1 MVNNNNCN
9 NPFNWSSLFTIFF
22 RLDLKGKNVR
32 EEPKGIVFL
41 SKLMLLFEFCHL
53 CLLSPKVAVTQTGTM
68 LSIVTECSKCGETY
82 TWKSQPDLMGRFP
95 AGNLLLSFAVLC
107 AGASIRKVLLVFR
120 HMGVL
125 AFHEPTYY
133 YHQRHLLIPS
143 IVAFWKKYQ
152 NKLLEQLRNKE
163 VVLAGDGRHDSMGH
177 SAKYGTYT
185 MFCCTIGLIIH
196 IVLVQVCM
204 FLCLPFVWS
213 TLMVSSIFRHQILL
227 HYVNWIFCCCFKKLH
242 FHVFAL
248 DSFI

>member
-1 MVNNNNCN
+1 
-9 NPFNWSSLFTIFF
+9 
-22 RLDLKGKNVR
+22 
-32 EEPKGIVFL
+32 
-41 SKLMLLFEFCHL
+41 
-53 CLLSPKVAVTQTGTM
+53 M

-152 NKLLEQLRNKE
+152 SRLLEQLKNKE

-196 IVLVQVCM
+196 IVLVKVCM
-204 FLCLPFVWS
+204 LLCLPFVWS
-213 TLMVSSIFRHQILL
+213 TLMVNSIFGPQILP
-227 HYVNWIFCCCFKKLH
+227 HYVNWIIILLLFQKTAFSCICLG
-242 FHVFAL
+242 
-248 DSFI
+248 

>member
-1 MVNNNNCN
+1 MVPRTIIKTNLKARFKMVNNNKCN

-41 SKLMLLFEFCHL
+41 SKLML
-53 CLLSPKVAVTQTGTM
+53 
-68 LSIVTECSKCGETY
+68 
-82 TWKSQPDLMGRFP
+82 
-95 AGNLLLSFAVLC
+95 
-107 AGASIRKVLLVFR
+107 
-120 HMGVL
+120 
-125 AFHEPTYY
+125 
-133 YHQRHLLIPS
+133 
-143 IVAFWKKYQ
+143 
-152 NKLLEQLRNKE
+152 QLKNKE

-204 FLCLPFVWS
+204 LLCLPFVWS
-213 TLMVSSIFRHQILL
+213 TLMVNSIFGHQILP

>member
-1 MVNNNNCN
+1 MYGR
-9 NPFNWSSLFTIFF
+9 SQ
-22 RLDLKGKNVR
+22 
-32 EEPKGIVFL
+32 IVFL

-53 CLLSPKVAVTQTGTM
+53 CLFPNPKVAVTQTGTM

-143 IVAFWKKYQ
+143 IAALWKKYQ
-152 NKLLEQLRNKE
+152 SRLLEKLKNKE
-163 VVLAGDGRHDSMGH
+163 VVLAGDGRLGH
-177 SAKYGTYT
+177 SAKYSTYT

-196 IVLVQVCM
+196 IVLVKVCM
-204 FLCLPFVWS
+204 LLCLPLV
-213 TLMVSSIFRHQILL
+213 
-227 HYVNWIFCCCFKKLH
+227 
-242 FHVFAL
+242 
-248 DSFI
+248 

>member
-1 MVNNNNCN
+1 MINNNKCN

-41 SKLMLLFEFCHL
+41 SKLMLLFQFCHL
-53 CLLSPKVAVTQTGTM
+53 CLFPNPKVTVTQTGTM

-82 TWKSQPDLMGRFP
+82 IWKSQPDLMGRFP

-152 NKLLEQLRNKE
+152 SRLLEQLKNKE

-204 FLCLPFVWS
+204 LLCLPFV
-213 TLMVSSIFRHQILL
+213 
-227 HYVNWIFCCCFKKLH
+227 
-242 FHVFAL
+242 
-248 DSFI
+248 